1 MIDIIAIAIDP
12 ASCPMNSIKQS
23 IINRVLYLN
32 TVLLVPD
39 ATDILAVQYCKPCG
53 CTEGKLGTRSK

>member
-12 ASCPMNSIKQS
+12 ALLSNGINQS